1 MVRFAQLQD
10 AVRYI
15 IEQLA
20 AETLVTREQ
29 VDVIAQL
36 RVRNETLEVS
46 LPVPPLHALKGLSWA
61 ERRDIRLRTP
71 FS

>member
-46 LPVPPLHALKGLSWA
+46 QCRAFAQGSWA
-61 ERRDIRLRTP
+61 ELRDIRLRTP

>member
-20 AETLVTREQ
+20 AETHVTREQ
-29 VDVIAQL
+29 ADVIAQL

-46 LPVPPLHALKGLSWA
+46 LPVPLLHALKGLSWA
-61 ERRDIRLRTP
+61 ELRDIRLRAP